1 MGIGRMTLN
10 SFTGVIFY
18 QLSHYGVSVV
28 CNIPY
33 WTWAGIENIP
43 IKSWEIKIQLLQ
55 HQIKTQ
61 INIDALSKWVFVS
74 WT

>member
-10 SFTGVIFY
+10 SFIVVIFY
-18 QLSHYGVSVV
+18 QLSHHGVSMV

-33 WTWAGIENIP
+33 WIWAGIENIP
-43 IKSWEIKIQLLQ
+43 IKSWKFKIQLLQ

-61 INIDALSKWVFVS
+61 NNIDALSKWVLVS
-74 WT
+74 